1 MAGETFHRQGRSVG
15 NGGLERE
22 AARRM
27 HDVAIYVS
35 DHCGNC
41 SYAWEIAAL
50 IREEFPQIALKVI
63 DLDAPGEPVPE
74 TVFATPTYLLDDR
87 VWSLG
92 NPSPQQVRETLKKL
106 E

>member
-1 MAGETFHRQGRSVG
+1 MG
-15 NGGLERE
+15 NGGPEQE
-22 AARRM
+22 AVLRK
-27 HDVAIYVS
+27 HGVAIYVS

-50 IREEFPQIALKVI
+50 IRAEFPQIALKVI

-74 TVFATPTYLLDDR
+74 TVFATPTYLLNDR

-92 NPSPQQVRETLKKL
+92 NPPPQQVRETLKNL